1 MMWLLH
7 SRNLRFSLVLLS
19 IIIAVVTGS
28 TTYTTSTTT
37 RNSSASSKNSHVR
50 LTSSPS
56 TSILTSSQRQI
67 LPCDVSEY
75 NGRVICRVGNV
86 TVQEGKLIELMLRG
100 DQEAAIQ
107 HDSIEWI
114 YMKNSSLKCI
124 PGEVL
129 KNYPQLVGLSLGF
142 NGIQKIL
149 EKDLERGLNL
159 IFLYLDYNMI
169 DTLSDNVF
177 AKLKHLEI
185 LGLDHNNIQ
194 DIHVNAFT
202 ELNKLTELRLN
213 NNRIQYLNET
223 TFDPLANLQTL
234 YLGYNELDEIE
245 ADLFY
250 NNTKLMII
258 ALNNNNLSF
267 IPGELFYNLKSLQF
281 LNLSNNKLKTFDSI
295 TFSNLKNLQ
304 ALDLSNNNLLKLN
317 MNLFTGL
324 INLEHFFLANNN
336 LSVIPFN
343 NMNRLFPFLKYIE
356 IEGNDLYCHHL
367 TKMFSKLKR
376 FSIQIKR
383 VDGSEKENDDKG
395 GIINTYIKGESYV
408 NGIKCRKISWKKEMR
423 NTQERIRKNILKQNH
438 QLDRIELEYWEM
450 FELLQDFTTLF
461 GKQAEQMDEILNMV
475 SDIKE
480 TLVKQ
485 SNDINDIK
493 ASCDG
498 DDGLEISDAD
508 EGF

>member
-7 SRNLRFSLVLLS
+7 SRNLRFTLVLLS

-50 LTSSPS
+50 LISSPS
-56 TSILTSSQRQI
+56 TNILQSSQKQI

-86 TVQEGKLIELMLRG
+86 TVQEGKLIELMLRD
-100 DQEAAIQ
+100 DQVAAIP

-114 YMKNSSLKCI
+114 YMKNTSLKCI
-124 PGEVL
+124 PSEVIR
-129 KNYPQLVGLSLGF
+129 NYPQLVGLSLGS
-142 NGIQKIL
+142 NAIQNIL
-149 EKDLERGLNL
+149 ESDLERGLNMN
-159 IFLYLDYNMI
+159 FLYMDYNMI
-169 DTLSDNVF
+169 DRLSDNVF
-177 AKLKHLEI
+177 ARLKNLEI
-185 LGLDHNNIQ
+185 LGLDYNNIHE
-194 DIHVNAFT
+194 IHVNAFS
-202 ELNKLTELRLN
+202 ELNKLMELRLN
-213 NNRIQYLNET
+213 NNRIRYLNET
-223 TFDPLANLQTL
+223 TFDPLTNLQTL
-234 YLGYNELDEIE
+234 YLGYNEFEEIE

-258 ALNNNNLSF
+258 ALNNNKLSS
-267 IPGELFYNLKSLQF
+267 IPGELFYNLKLLQF
-281 LNLSNNKLKTFDSI
+281 LNLSNNKLNTFDSI

-304 ALDLSNNNLLKLN
+304 ALDLSNNNLIKLN
-317 MNLFTGL
+317 MNIFTGL

-367 TKMFSKLKR
+367 TKMFTKLKR

-383 VDGSEKENDDKG
+383 VNDNENEDNDKDD
-395 GIINTYIKGESYV
+395 ITNTYIKGESYV

-450 FELLQDFTTLF
+450 FEMLQDFTTLF
-461 GKQAEQMDEILNMV
+461 GKQVEQVDEILNMV

-480 TLVKQ
+480 TLVQQ
-485 SNDINDIK
+485 SNDIKDIK

-498 DDGLEISDAD
+498 DDDLEISD